1 MSKRRKG
8 YLSET
13 HVKRGIRIIHGEKQ
27 FEEKLG
33 QNKFCLCGSGK
44 LFKRCCLEKGCF

>member
-1 MSKRRKG
+1 M
-8 YLSET
+8 
-13 HVKRGIRIIHGEKQ
+13 
-27 FEEKLG
+27 G